1 MGTSST
7 HKGDETM
14 TKPDFKALSPY
25 ELYELYC
32 KVADN
37 DALVEDSQSPDWRE
51 RLIAGVH
58 YANDR
63 RAAGGLPSDAE
74 WAEAVCDVINIY

>member
-1 MGTSST
+1 MNR
-7 HKGDETM
+7 
-14 TKPDFKALSPY
+14 PDFKALDPY
-25 ELYELYC
+25 ALYALYNE
-32 KVADN
+32 VSDN
-37 DALVEDSQSPDWRE
+37 PALVEDAQSPDWRE

-74 WAEAVCDVINIY
+74 WAEAICAVINI